1 MENLKIQIQIIVT
14 QIFKVKEVDRMY
26 PNLRAEMAR
35 YNITNSDLAA
45 TLGVT
50 VGTMSLKLNK
60 KGRLTLTEAK
70 KIKKRVRTELPLDVL
85 FEEEE

>member
-1 MENLKIQIQIIVT
+1 
-14 QIFKVKEVDRMY
+14 MY

-35 YNITNSDLAA
+35 YNITNADLAA
-45 TLGVT
+45 TLGCT
-50 VGTMSLKLNK
+50 NSTMSLKLNK

-85 FEEEE
+85 FEEDE

>member
-1 MENLKIQIQIIVT
+1 
-14 QIFKVKEVDRMY
+14 MY

-35 YNITNSDLAA
+35 YNITIRDLAA

-50 VGTMSLKLNK
+50 HSTMSNKLSK

-70 KIKKRVRTELPLDVL
+70 KIKKRVRTDLALDVL